1 MATINKRYS
10 SGKGK
15 NRNLITYSDADS
27 LISEQFRA
35 IRTNIKFL
43 TEAQKKRAFLITSP
57 GRGEGKTTTAANLA
71 VSMAQQEEKVI
82 LIDANLREP
91 AIHKLFNISNDTG
104 LADVLERRDCPD
116 FDEIIH
122 HSGIGNLD
130 LLTGGE
136 TFSNPAELLG
146 NERMKTLLKKMTDTY
161 DIVLIDSPTVLD
173 STETLLLA
181 NECDG
186 VVLVLNRGK
195 TRIEKAEEA
204 HRLLEIAHASIIGA
218 IINEK

>member
-1 MATINKRYS
+1 MAAINKNQFVPKVKSRT
-10 SGKGK
+10 
-15 NRNLITYSDADS
+15 LITYSDADS

-43 TEAQKKRAFLITSP
+43 TEEKKKRAFLITSP
-57 GRGEGKTTTAANLA
+57 GHGEGKTTTAANLA

-82 LIDANLREP
+82 LVDANLREP
-91 AIHKLFNISNDTG
+91 AIHDLFNISNEIG
-104 LADVLERRDCPD
+104 LADVLEREDCPD
-116 FDEIIH
+116 LEEVVH

-130 LLTGGE
+130 LLTGGT
-136 TFSNPAELLG
+136 TFFNPAELLG
-146 NERMKTLLKKMTDTY
+146 NETMKNLLKKMTDMY

-186 VVLVLNRGK
+186 VVLVLHRGN
-195 TRIEKAEEA
+195 TRIEKVEEA
-204 HRLLEIAHASIIGA
+204 HRLLKIAHATIIGA